1 MKEDSVLNRSVRAT
15 IILALLVFGT
25 ATYPLLANENVP
37 RPESFLGFRPGA
49 DYKLADYDQMLG
61 YFRIVDQASDR
72 VQVSEIGPSSMGKP
86 MIMAVIT
93 SPENFSKLEHYRE
106 ISRRL
111 AQARGLTEEQA
122 RSLAEEGKAVIY
134 IDSGLHATEV
144 AHSQHSFE
152 LLYHLASDSS
162 PQTKRILDGV
172 ILLLLPCVNPDGL
185 DIVAD
190 WYKSN
195 LGSPYEVSPL
205 PELYAKYVGHDNNRD
220 WFMFTQ
226 TETQN
231 VGRVI
236 YHRWLPQIVYNHHQG
251 VPFPARIFLPPFD
264 GPMNPNI
271 HPLVMRGVQLIGA
284 GMAQAFAE
292 EGKSGVVSRMVYST
306 WWNGGLRTSPYFHN
320 MIGILTETALYKYA
334 TPKFYSKADLPREF
348 RDGTSAT
355 ERSTFYPNPWSG
367 GWWRLRDAIDYMM
380 TASLA
385 LLDVGARY
393 RETWL
398 FGIYRMGRE
407 SIEKGKE
414 DPPYAFII
422 PADQADP
429 NTAVK
434 MVNTL
439 RAGGVEAH
447 RAENTFVVDGVEY
460 AEGSYVFLASQP
472 FRPYLMDLLQ
482 PQEHPNQ
489 TLYPG
494 GPPKRP
500 YDVAG
505 WTLPLAM
512 GVRTVEAT
520 SRFEATLTPIESA
533 KVPPGRVDG
542 SGNVYLL
549 DPRVND
555 SFVAVNRLL
564 EGGADVFRS
573 KHPVGKASDRWP
585 EGTFV
590 IRGASDIASLA
601 RELGLTF
608 RAVSRVGGPGVEIKA
623 PRVALYKS
631 FVPSKDEGW
640 SRWLFEQ
647 FEFPYK
653 SLHDAEARK
662 SELGDRYDVVVL
674 PGESTLEQL
683 VQGHEAGTVPPQ
695 FAGGMGEE
703 GVENLRKF
711 VEGGG
716 TLVCLDSATELPI
729 EYFDIPVENALAN
742 VEPSEFYCPGSLLQ
756 IELDPAHPIAYGM
769 SKTGVAFFKN
779 SHTYNL
785 IPDFESKNGQVAAKY
800 PDRNPLLSGWIVGD
814 ELLRRKAAVVDMPY
828 GEGRVILIGFRSQ
841 FRGQTHGTFKLLFN
855 ALYYGSATPAKLP

>member
-1 MKEDSVLNRSVRAT
+1 MREGSVFKRSVRTA
-15 IILALLVFGT
+15 IAFALLVFAA
-25 ATYPLLANENVP
+25 ATIPLLANEKVP
-37 RPESFLGFRPGA
+37 RPESLLGFRPGA
-49 DYKLADYDQMLG
+49 DYKLADYDQMLK
-61 YFRIVDQASDR
+61 YFRIVDRASDR
-72 VQVSEIGPSSMGKP
+72 VRVSEIGPSSMGKP

-93 SPENFSKLEHYRE
+93 SPENFSKLERYRE

-111 AQARGLTEEQA
+111 AHARGLTDEQA
-122 RSLAEEGKAVIY
+122 RALADEGKAIVY

-162 PQTKRILDGV
+162 PRTKRMLDDV

-236 YHRWLPQIVYNHHQG
+236 YHQWLPQIVHNHHQG

-271 HPLVMRGVQLIGA
+271 PPLVMRGIQLIGA
-284 GMAQAFAE
+284 SMAQAFAE

-334 TPKFYSKADLPREF
+334 TPKLYPKTDLPKEF
-348 RDGTSAT
+348 RDGTSAS
-355 ERSTFYPNPWSG
+355 EPSTFYPNPWGG

-385 LLDVGARY
+385 LLDAGARY
-393 RETWL
+393 KERWL
-398 FGIYRMGRE
+398 FGIYRMGRDG
-407 SIEKGKE
+407 IEKGKE
-414 DPPYAFII
+414 EPPYAFIV
-422 PADQADP
+422 PADQDDP

-434 MVNTL
+434 MVNIL

-447 RAENTFVVDGVEY
+447 RAESTFAADGVEY
-460 AEGSYVFLASQP
+460 GEGSYVFLASQP

-482 PQEHPNQ
+482 PQRHPNQ

-494 GPPKRP
+494 GPPKPP

-505 WTLPLAM
+505 WTLPLTM

-520 SRFEATLTPIESA
+520 TPFEAELTSIESA
-533 KVPPGRVDG
+533 KVPPGRVEG
-542 SGNVYLL
+542 SGRVYLL

-573 KHPVGKASDRWP
+573 KHAVGRTSDRWP

-590 IRGASDIASLA
+590 IRGASNIASLA

-608 RAVSRVGGPGVEIKA
+608 RAVSRVGGPGFEIKA
-623 PRVALYKS
+623 PRVALYRS
-631 FVPSKDEGW
+631 WVPSKDEGW

-653 SLHDAEARK
+653 SLHDAEVRK

-674 PGESTLEQL
+674 PGESSLEQL

-695 FAGGMGEE
+695 YAGGMGAE
-703 GVENLRKF
+703 GVESLRKF
-711 VEGGG
+711 VQSGG
-716 TLVCLDSATELPI
+716 TLVCLDAATELPI
-729 EYFDIPVENALAN
+729 EYFDLPVESALAN
-742 VEPSEFYCPGSLLQ
+742 VEPSEFYCPGSLLE

-800 PDRNPLLSGWIVGD
+800 PDRNPLLSGWILGD